1 MQTNTGSATERE
13 SMARGLS
20 KLLADTHAL
29 HAKTCRFHRDVGEP
43 EAAALRPV
51 LEQQRD
57 ELRLAAD
64 LIAERMSCLGVVA
77 PRPPGPFAPAAPHQG
92 PAWTAREMIRCL
104 TEGHEMAARRAHAVL
119 RLAEEAHDSVTCD
132 CLGRRVWA
140 HEKAAW
146 VLAAIGVVEFIQR
159 EL

>member
-1 MQTNTGSATERE
+1 MQVDTGGARDLE
-13 SMARGLS
+13 SMGRGLS

-29 HAKTCRFHRDVGEP
+29 DAKTRRFHRDVGDP
-43 EAAALRPV
+43 EAAVLRPV

-57 ELRLAAD
+57 ELQLAAA

-77 PRPPGPFAPAAPHQG
+77 LRPSGLFAPAALHHG

-104 TEGHEMAARRAHAVL
+104 AEGHEMAARRAHAVL

-146 VLAAIGVVEFIQR
+146 VLAAIGVAEFIQR